1 MQRKSH
7 SFAASKSWVTKE
19 EISMEKTIKVTL
31 VRSVYGILKNQKA
44 NLEALGLHKIGQTKT
59 FVDNACLRG
68 KLAKV
73 SHLVK
78 VEEI

>member
-1 MQRKSH
+1 M
-7 SFAASKSWVTKE
+7 ATKKAVAE
-19 EISMEKTIKVTL
+19 EKKINVTL
-31 VRSVYGILKNQKA
+31 VRSAYGILKNQKA

-59 FVDNACLRG
+59 FVDNACVRG
-68 KLAKV
+68 KIAKV

>member
-1 MQRKSH
+1 M
-7 SFAASKSWVTKE
+7 AN
-19 EISMEKTIKVTL
+19 KTISITL
-31 VRSVYGILKNQKA
+31 VRSPYGVLKNQKA

-59 FVDNACLRG
+59 FADNACVRG
-68 KLAKV
+68 KIAKV

>member
-1 MQRKSH
+1 MAKKAVQTEKS
-7 SFAASKSWVTKE
+7 
-19 EISMEKTIKVTL
+19 INITL
-31 VRSVYGILKNQKA
+31 VRSPYGILKNQKA

-59 FVDNACLRG
+59 FADNACVRG
-68 KLAKV
+68 KIAKV